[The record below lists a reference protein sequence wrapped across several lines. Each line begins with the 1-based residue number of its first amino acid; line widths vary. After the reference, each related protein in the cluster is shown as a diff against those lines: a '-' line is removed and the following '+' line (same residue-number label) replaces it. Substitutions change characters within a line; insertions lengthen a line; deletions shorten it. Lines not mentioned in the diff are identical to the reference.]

1 MISEIDETNIDFD
14 PNNILTYYYENKT
27 FKSNITS
34 SINNYIKL
42 EKYINETE
50 KELIDTKLCEFPEND
65 KIIKIENTKYF
76 ILLTYNLLRIYD
88 NNGLLIL
95 EAYNGSNNIILL
107 SKNIMLNSEG
117 VVLYIEYTN
126 EKIPVK
132 ISEKIRFQ
140 NYFFYKMEWIKNENI
155 LVTLFNK
162 ALYIYKITDIN
173 NFKYNI
179 LKGTNL
185 ENYLSIIFDGLDDDF
200 LKNFNIDL
208 IFNKYN

>member
-1 MISEIDETNIDFD
+1 MISEIDEANIVLG

-76 ILLTYNLLRIYD
+76 ILLTYNILRIYD

-107 SKNIMLNSEG
+107 SKNIILNSVG
-117 VVLYIEYTN
+117 VVFFTEYNN

-132 ISEKIRFQ
+132 ICKKIRFQ
-140 NYFFYKMEWIKNENI
+140 NYFFYKMEWIENENI
-155 LVTLFNK
+155 L
-162 ALYIYKITDIN
+162 
-173 NFKYNI
+173 
-179 LKGTNL
+179 
-185 ENYLSIIFDGLDDDF
+185 
-200 LKNFNIDL
+200 
-208 IFNKYN
+208 